1 MLEPEV
7 VPQKRA
13 DLGAESQR
21 LLGAERTVV
30 RYAQWSLLA
39 GLVPFSIL
47 DIAAV
52 TGVQVKMLYD
62 LSGQYGVPF
71 QKERIK
77 VLVGSLV
84 GGVATT
90 SLASGVVGSAVRA
103 IPVVGS
109 FLGVVTQPAIAYATT
124 VALGRVFI
132 SHFEAGGTLL
142 DFDPIEMR
150 SFFRSELEKAEQE
163 AKQASVRA
171 AAA

>member
-1 MLEPEV
+1 MSKAEV
-7 VPQKRA
+7 ATPVRVE
-13 DLGAESQR
+13 LGNNAHR

-39 GLVPFSIL
+39 GLVPFSML
-47 DIAAV
+47 DIVAV
-52 TGVQVKMLYD
+52 TGVQAKMIYD
-62 LSGQYGVPF
+62 MAGHYGIPF

-77 VLVGSLV
+77 TLIGSLV

-103 IPVVGS
+103 IPLVGS
-109 FLGVVTQPAIAYATT
+109 LLGVVTQPAIAYATT

-150 SFFRSELEKAEQE
+150 SFYTAEAEKA
-163 AKQASVRA
+163 AKETLKSAGEMKA
-171 AAA
+171 A

>member
-1 MLEPEV
+1 MSEAEV
-7 VPQKRA
+7 AAPIRA
-13 DLGAESQR
+13 ALSGDAQR

-39 GLVPFSIL
+39 GLVPFSVL

-52 TGVQVKMLYD
+52 TGVQAKMIYD
-62 LSGQYGVPF
+62 LSGQYGIPF

-77 VLVGSLV
+77 TLIGSLV
-84 GGVATT
+84 GGVTTT

-103 IPVVGS
+103 IPLVGS
-109 FLGVVTQPAIAYATT
+109 LLGVVTQPAIAYATT

-150 SFFRSELEKAEQE
+150 SFYTGEVEKAAKEAEQ
-163 AKQASVRA
+163 A
-171 AAA
+171 AAEVKPA